1 MKLTFVTTNRA
12 KFNEVKGL
20 LKSYDIELEQLDIS
34 YEEDHD
40 KTISEIAANASLS
53 LANKLKKPIVV
64 DDTGVFFSAYK
75 NFPGPLAKFV
85 FQNLGYKGIFKL
97 LKNESREGYFETA
110 IGFCRP
116 GGKPQVFLG
125 RLKGRFVEKKKL
137 KNPGH
142 LPYMQ
147 IFIPKGFSKTI
158 DNFSS
163 EEKNQI
169 SHRTQ
174 AFRQLGEYLLK

>member
-53 LANKLKKPIVV
+53 LANRLKKPIVV